1 MFHRV
6 FQPAQL
12 STAVPWSPAHPRTFT
27 IPTDRL
33 QDPAAAGQDSPCL
46 CPTVHSLPMQTLPKA
61 FATQKALKHGVR
73 RPDSS
78 QMCMGFPSQGRNLVG
93 LHTFVSIS
101 GTQGNLSQ
109 AQANLLCALL
119 LFHRHIGRIFQPQ
132 ASTHPSGWFHHPQP
146 PAKVNPSGFQPGFRC
161 RSCENNANA
170 AQIV

>member
-46 CPTVHSLPMQTLPKA
+46 CPTVHSLFMQTLPKA
-61 FATQKALKHGVR
+61 FATQKALKCGVR

-78 QMCMGFPSQGRNLVG
+78 QMCMGLPSQSRALGWSAYICLHLRDTGESLPGTSKSPLCLVAVPQAHWTHLPATSQHSPPWLVPPPTSPSQGKSFR
-93 LHTFVSIS
+93 VSARL
-101 GTQGNLSQ
+101 QM
-109 AQANLLCALL
+109 
-119 LFHRHIGRIFQPQ
+119 
-132 ASTHPSGWFHHPQP
+132 
-146 PAKVNPSGFQPGFRC
+146 
-161 RSCENNANA
+161 
-170 AQIV
+170 